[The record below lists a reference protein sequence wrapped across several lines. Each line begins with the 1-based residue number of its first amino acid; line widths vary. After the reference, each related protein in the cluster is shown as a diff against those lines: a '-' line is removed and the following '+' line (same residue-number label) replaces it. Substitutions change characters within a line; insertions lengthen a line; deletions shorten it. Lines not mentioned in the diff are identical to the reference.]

1 MKNLVNCNGKIV
13 PGDQPVIT
21 LDNRAFHFGDGLFE
35 SMRVVEGRACFLD
48 AHWARMNS
56 GAEIL
61 KMEVP
66 DGLDRASF
74 GKHIQ
79 ELISA
84 VGMTSGRCRFTLYR
98 GGSGYY
104 RPERNDAVFTIEAKE
119 LPEPYHTLNE
129 QGSMVDI
136 WPGMRKPINDLSR
149 HKTLNCQYYIM
160 GSLWARDRGLDDCLL
175 QNERGNIIESSS
187 GNLFIVSNG
196 VLYTPSLADGCLG
209 GVMRAQI
216 INLALANGIKVY
228 ECSLNPQNLLAADE
242 LFFTNAVRGLQWI
255 GTYRTKRYAHKMS
268 AALVELL
275 VNATKQQGT
284 G

>member
-1 MKNLVNCNGKIV
+1 MKNLVNINGRIV
-13 PGDQPVIT
+13 AGDEPVIT

-35 SMRVVEGRACFLD
+35 SMRVVEGKACFLD
-48 AHWARMNS
+48 AHWARMTT

-61 KMEVP
+61 RMEIP
-66 DGLDRASF
+66 GSLDRNTF
-74 GKHIQ
+74 GRQVQ

-84 VGMTSGRCRFTLYR
+84 VELTSGRCRFTLYR
-98 GGSGYY
+98 GGGGYY
-104 RPERNDAVFTIEAKE
+104 RPERNEALFTIEVKE
-119 LPEPYHTLNE
+119 LPEAYHTLNE
-129 QGSMVDI
+129 QGGMVDI
-136 WPGMRKPINDLSR
+136 WPNMRKPINDLSR

-160 GSLWARDRGLDDCLL
+160 GALWARDRGLDDCLL

-242 LFFTNAVRGLQWI
+242 VFFTNAVRGIQWV

-268 AALVELL
+268 STLVDLL
-275 VNATKQQGT
+275 VTATKQQ
-284 G
+284 